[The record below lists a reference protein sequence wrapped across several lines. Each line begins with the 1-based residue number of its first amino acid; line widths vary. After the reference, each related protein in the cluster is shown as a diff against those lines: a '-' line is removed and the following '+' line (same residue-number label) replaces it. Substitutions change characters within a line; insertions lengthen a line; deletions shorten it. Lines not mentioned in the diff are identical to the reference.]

1 MPAFLDTLKA
11 WRRLALGVLRG
22 LRPVPPVPDPGV
34 AQRLHVPLGRAS
46 VQLLLRGDAAARTLF
61 VNLHENEQTSVRA
74 ALRVLQGRDERL
86 LRLQA
91 QGLQRARDDETRRL
105 ALDRLLAGIDRATR
119 LVEQLLMLAR
129 QEAGT
134 ATGSLPQPVQL
145 RDLVRASVAEV
156 HAQATIKHIDLG
168 LGAADEGQL
177 TGQPEAL
184 RILLRN
190 LLDNALKYTPEH
202 GQVDV
207 SLRRQGAFLMLAVE
221 DSGPGIAEAER
232 SRVVDRFYRVQ
243 GAAAGGSGLGL
254 AIVNAIARSHGTK
267 LMLDRSEALGGLRV
281 ELHFPLAT

>member
-1 MPAFLDTLKA
+1 MA
-11 WRRLALGVLRG
+11 
-22 LRPVPPVPDPGV
+22 
-34 AQRLHVPLGRAS
+34 
-46 VQLLLRGDAAARTLF
+46 
-61 VNLHENEQTSVRA
+61 
-74 ALRVLQGRDERL
+74 
-86 LRLQA
+86 
-91 QGLQRARDDETRRL
+91 
-105 ALDRLLAGIDRATR
+105 
-119 LVEQLLMLAR
+119 
-129 QEAGT
+129 EA
-134 ATGSLPQPVQL
+134 
-145 RDLVRASVAEV
+145 
-156 HAQATIKHIDLG
+156 HAQATLKHIDLG